1 MIERLMN
8 TSLTVSR
15 TEWTGDSGEMVETA
29 TFQGHVQQARAEL
42 AQQLGYAMTKAFI
55 IWAPLNADVQE
66 GDSITDGTDT
76 FSVRGVQIHN
86 YGSNPHKELTVEKN
100 E

>member
-8 TSLTVSR
+8 TSFTVSR
-15 TEWTGDSGEMVETA
+15 TEWTGDSGAMVEAA
-29 TFQGHVQQARAEL
+29 TFKGHVQQARAEL
-42 AQQLGYAMTKAFI
+42 AQQLGYAMTKTFI
-55 IWAPLNADVQE
+55 IWAPITADVQE

-76 FSVRGVQIHN
+76 FSVRGVQVN
-86 YGSNPHKELTVEKN
+86 NNGSSPHKELTVEKN